1 METKP
6 TFEEDLASIH
16 RLMDRSV
23 KFVSL
28 SGLAGIL
35 AGTYALLGAAAAYYT
50 VYYPAPVLAANFF
63 PVPDAGTARQLVLIA
78 VVVLVASLITG
89 YWLSARNARKANVSV
104 WGDASRRLVV
114 NLGIPLFTGGFFCL
128 IMLSQGHIDLA
139 ATSTLIFYGLALV
152 NASPNLFDEVR
163 YLGLSEIGLGL
174 VSLLVPGYSLLFW
187 AGGFGILHILYGAIL
202 YRKYE

>member
-28 SGLAGIL
+28 SGLAGLL
-35 AGTYALLGAAAAYYT
+35 AGAYALAGAAAAYYA
-50 VYYPAPVLAANFF
+50 VYYPAPLGEANFF
-63 PVPDAGTARQLVLIA
+63 PVEDASAAKNLVVIAAAVLIA
-78 VVVLVASLITG
+78 SLATG
-89 YWLSARNARKANVSV
+89 LWLSARKARKANVSV
-104 WGDASRRLVV
+104 WGDPGRRLLV
-114 NLGIPLFTGGFFCL
+114 NLGIPLLAGGFFCL
-128 IMLSQGHIDLA
+128 ILLSQGQIDLA

-174 VSLLVPGYSLLFW
+174 ASMLLPGYSLLFW
-187 AGGFGILHILYGAIL
+187 AAGFGVLHILYGAIL